1 MGMAGSGMPESAWGW
16 VVVVTEQQQR
26 SSKFMGGQEREK
38 GSL

>member
-1 MGMAGSGMPESAWGW
+1 MWQLGRKKMGLFDLLYLA
-16 VVVVTEQQQR
+16 VTEQQQR